1 MGPSLQRDPSVFKQD
16 AGAHLLRALRV
27 IIVDDSEAVRRS
39 LRSITEACGA
49 EVVAEAENG
58 LIGVDTAERIR
69 PDLVLLDVTMPVM
82 SGFAAAQRL
91 RERLPSVQII
101 FVSQHQDRL
110 YADKAFESGADG
122 YVLKRAA
129 ATDLAAALEAVL
141 SHRTFLSPAIA

>member
-1 MGPSLQRDPSVFKQD
+1 V
-16 AGAHLLRALRV
+16 HLFSGLRV
-27 IIVDDSEAVRRS
+27 IIVDDNEPFRQC
-39 LRSITEACGA
+39 LRSITESCGA
-49 EVVAEAENG
+49 EVVAEAEDG
-58 LIGVDTAERIR
+58 QMGVDTAERVQ

-82 SGFAAAQRL
+82 SGFVAAQRM

-122 YVLKRAA
+122 YVLKRSA

-141 SHRTFLSPAIA
+141 SHRTFRSPSVA